1 MASRKCQDIHK
12 IVTTSLITL
21 ASLLSADEAV
31 ADSALSFKPYG
42 FIHANFS
49 AASKGLESFGYQNQ
63 SAPTAVSPSIEA
75 SSDRARSTFQVAQ
88 SRLGF
93 FVESEVTQGQIE
105 IDFIDFARASPNQSA
120 NPRLRIA
127 NVDYHLDSH
136 RTLSFGQIWDIFS
149 SPRKPFTYNI
159 VGLYFETG
167 NIGFMRPQFRYTYQ
181 TDSSWTF
188 ATAVGLAA
196 KNTNSQDGEIEKSG
210 IPTLAFT
217 AINDSTHGLQWGGS
231 VIVSEVR
238 PVASSAPLSLVW
250 GVNTF
255 FSTESEQ
262 GFKTR
267 SSVYVGR
274 NLASIGTLSLA
285 RVTEDRSHSEIGGYF
300 TFFNPI
306 SHWFSFQGG
315 LGGATVLESS
325 GSPLDSIANVTVNS
339 NLKAEL
345 ALSYHPQKES
355 DIYIQTT
362 YMNTAYTGAIRDEL
376 TKNTAIAL
384 QFGSVYRF

>member
-1 MASRKCQDIHK
+1 MASRKGQDIHR
-12 IVTTSLITL
+12 IVNTSFIGL
-21 ASLLSADEAV
+21 ASLLSTVEALADGA
-31 ADSALSFKPYG
+31 SSFKPYG

-49 AASKGLESFGYQNQ
+49 AASRGLESFGNQNQ

-93 FVESEVTQGQIE
+93 FVEVEATQGQVE
-105 IDFIDFARASPNQSA
+105 FDFIDFAKASPNQSA

-159 VGLYFETG
+159 VGLYFEAG

-188 ATAVGLAA
+188 ATAVGLPA
-196 KNTNSQDGEIEKSG
+196 KNVNSQDGEIEKSG

-238 PVASSAPLSLVW
+238 PAASSAPLSLVW

-255 FSTESEQ
+255 VSTESEQ
-262 GFKTR
+262 GLKTR
-267 SSVYVGR
+267 SSVYFGR

-285 RVTEDRSHSEIGGYF
+285 GVTEDRSHAEIGGYF
-300 TFFNPI
+300 TFFNSI
-306 SHWFSFQGG
+306 SHLFSFQGG
-315 LGGATVLESS
+315 LGGATVLDSF
-325 GSPLDSIANVTVNS
+325 GSPLDSIGNVTVNS

-345 ALSYHPQKES
+345 ALSYHPQKEA

-362 YMNTAYTGAIRDEL
+362 YMNTAYTGAIHGEV
-376 TKNTAIAL
+376 TKNVAIAL